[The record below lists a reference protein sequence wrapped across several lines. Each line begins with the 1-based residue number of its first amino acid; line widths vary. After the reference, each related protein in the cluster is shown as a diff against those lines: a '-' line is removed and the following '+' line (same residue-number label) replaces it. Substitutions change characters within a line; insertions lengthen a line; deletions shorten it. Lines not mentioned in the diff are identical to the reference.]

1 MLSGP
6 TSVYAGETYRKV
18 QTGHEPN
25 GKKLKCRQA
34 RAAGPKPAKQAC

>member
-1 MLSGP
+1 LLSGP

-25 GKKLKCRQA
+25 GKKAEMQTSEGR
-34 RAAGPKPAKQAC
+34 GPEAC